1 MFAPMTDAC
10 TLCCYDYNKSTRLP
24 TKCPYCEFTLCRT
37 CLQTYI
43 ENDISDV
50 PRCPQPACAQGWER
64 DFLDKEMTRTFRLV
78 TYKAHR
84 EKTLCDREKS
94 RLPST
99 QEDAAAY
106 REANTIYKATAAEM
120 TSIHA
125 QIAALTRSLHE
136 QERIHYR
143 ASQTVDSY
151 GRRRMPAATAATAA
165 TAAGTVAEGAVA
177 VAVADRI
184 EHVRASPATFIKPCP
199 APDCKGFLSTAWKCG
214 LCAGWSCPDCHD
226 FKGPE
231 KNVEH
236 TCDPGKVATAA
247 LLAKEAKSCP
257 KCGVSICKIE
267 GCDQMFCTAC
277 NTGFSWR
284 TGKIAEGPVHNPHY
298 FAWLRSQGRDPTA
311 APPPAAL
318 TCDQTLDRSVAQA
331 LDIREGYNYG
341 YHSRHRRPQVGD
353 ENTVWLAE
361 AWRVMREFQDT
372 GEYGRQEPDIAEQ
385 YRILRVKYMTSVIT
399 EEEWKAAL
407 QRYEKDARFQR
418 AKNNVREVFVNACRD
433 LIRQVVTA
441 DADKAGIRRQVE
453 ELITYCNTSYGEVTK
468 TFGRKT
474 PTIKVELRPQ

>member
-1 MFAPMTDAC
+1 MTDAC

-37 CLQTYI
+37 CFQTYL

-50 PRCPQPACAQGWER
+50 PRCPQPDCAQGWER
-64 DFLDKEMTRTFRLV
+64 DFLDKEMTRSFRLV

-84 EKTLCDREKS
+84 EKTLCDREKA

-99 QEDAAAY
+99 QEDAAAF
-106 REANTIYKATAAEM
+106 REASRISKETADEM
-120 TSIHA
+120 ASIHK
-125 QIAALTRSLHE
+125 QIAVLTNRLHE

-143 ASQTVDSY
+143 VARVTDTF
-151 GRRRMPAATAATAA
+151 GRTRMPALREDAATAAAA
-165 TAAGTVAEGAVA
+165 AADEGTTRAP
-177 VAVADRI
+177 DRI
-184 EHVRASPATFIKPCP
+184 EHVRASPAAFIKPCP

-226 FKGPE
+226 FKGAE
-231 KNVEH
+231 KDVEH

-298 FAWLRSQGRDPTA
+298 FAWLRSQGRDPMA
-311 APPPAAL
+311 SPPAAPL
-318 TCDQTLDRSVAQA
+318 TCDQTLDRNVAQA
-331 LDIREGYNYG
+331 LDVREGYNYG
-341 YHSRHRRPQVGD
+341 YHSRYRRPPAGD
-353 ENTVWLAE
+353 EHTTWLGE
-361 AWRVMREFQDT
+361 AWRIMREFQDT
-372 GEYGRQEPDIAEQ
+372 GEYGRGETDIAEQ
-385 YRILRVKYMTSVIT
+385 YRILRVRYMTGGIT

-441 DADKAGIRRQVE
+441 DADKAAIRRQVE
-453 ELITYCNTSYGEVTK
+453 ELIVYCNTSYQEVSK

-474 PTIKVELRPQ
+474 PRIKVALPTTH